1 MHHYIKRQ
9 YCTFAVMPQQSEI
22 ESESEGED
30 ESLVNVF
37 TIYRN
42 SRESEGLSGEGR

>member
-1 MHHYIKRQ
+1 
-9 YCTFAVMPQQSEI
+9 MPQQS

-30 ESLVNVF
+30 ESLVNMF

-42 SRESEGLSGEGR
+42 SRESLWSAILEGLLGEGI